1 MVTDIAILVVAAED
15 GIKPQ
20 TIESINHAKAAEIPI
35 IVAINKMDKPEANPD
50 RVKQQLTE
58 YGLVCEEWGGETI
71 VCPISAKTGMGV
83 DNLLEMLTLTAEVE
97 ELKANPNRA
106 AQGTVIEARL
116 DKGRGPVA
124 TLLVQNGTL
133 HQSDIIIAGTSVG
146 RIRAMVDDKGRRLKD
161 AGPSVPVEITGLAEV
176 PSAGCTFNA
185 VADELKSEGY
195 ELKVVEYNDYVQ
207 PNVAL
212 DAGDL
217 DANYFQ
223 HLPYLENYN
232 DENGTDLVS
241 AGAVH
246 FEPMGLYAG
255 KSSDINNVPDG
266 AKIAVPSD
274 ATNEARA
281 LLLLQDQ
288 GVIKLKD
295 GVGLEA
301 TANDIEENP
310 HNIQLVEVEAAAVPR
325 SLEDSDFAV
334 INGNYALSAGLDT
347 SATLASESADSEAAQ
362 TYANIVAV
370 RKGDENSEKTQA
382 LIKALTSD
390 TARKFIEEQY
400 KGSVIPVF

>member
-1 MVTDIAILVVAAED
+1 MSIKQHIKPLAGIVAAAGLALALTACGGNSGAATTAAASSSAASDNVITVGASPSPHAEILEA
-15 GIKPQ
+15 IKP
-20 TIESINHAKAAEIPI
+20 EL
-35 IVAINKMDKPEANPD
+35 EA
-50 RVKQQLTE
+50 Q
-58 YGLVCEEWGGETI
+58 
-71 VCPISAKTGMGV
+71 
-83 DNLLEMLTLTAEVE
+83 
-97 ELKANPNRA
+97 
-106 AQGTVIEARL
+106 
-116 DKGRGPVA
+116 
-124 TLLVQNGTL
+124 
-133 HQSDIIIAGTSVG
+133 
-146 RIRAMVDDKGRRLKD
+146 
-161 AGPSVPVEITGLAEV
+161 
-176 PSAGCTFNA
+176 
-185 VADELKSEGY
+185 GY
-195 ELKVVEYNDYVQ
+195 ELKVVEYSDYVQ

-212 DAGDL
+212 SEGDL

-232 DENGTDLVS
+232 TENGTDLVS
-241 AGAVH
+241 AGAIH

-255 KSSDINNVPDG
+255 KSSDIANVPDG

-325 SLEDSDFAV
+325 SLQDVDFGV

-347 SATLASESADSEAAQ
+347 SATLASEDADSEAAQ

-370 RKGDENSEKTQA
+370 RKGDEDSEKTQA
-382 LIKALTSD
+382 LLKALTSD
-390 TARKFIEEQY
+390 TARKFIEDTY